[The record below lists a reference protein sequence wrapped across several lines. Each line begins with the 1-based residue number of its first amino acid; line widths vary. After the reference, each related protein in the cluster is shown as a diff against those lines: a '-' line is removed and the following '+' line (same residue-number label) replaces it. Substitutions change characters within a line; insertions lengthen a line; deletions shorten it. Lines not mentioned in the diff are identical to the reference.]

1 MPFRRLWP
9 LALKQIMAAYN
20 IKVVWSCKS
29 VVAYRF
35 AAEISATEIFYIS
48 SCSMH
53 VDFCKPH
60 VDGWDSSRGYCSKS
74 DV

>member
-20 IKVVWSCKS
+20 IQVVWSCKS

-35 AAEISATEIFYIS
+35 AAEISATEICFLYLPVACIWIS
-48 SCSMH
+48 ANPM
-53 VDFCKPH
+53 
-60 VDGWDSSRGYCSKS
+60 
-74 DV
+74 